1 MPASIKKSRS
11 TDKTIVVL
19 NGRIK
24 VGEVVGKD
32 IILTGGHSGADLY
45 FVEKLAAKEGLKI
58 KYTHGG
64 ARPGAGAPKKDPT
77 TTLAYR
83 VPAAIAEP
91 LDKRIREV
99 IADFKAEKPPDP
111 LSEIS
116 RKIISAHLAKETAEV
131 RKLKK
136 QKK

>member
-1 MPASIKKSRS
+1 MSASIKKSRT
-11 TDKTIVVL
+11 TDKTIIVL

-32 IILTGGHSGADLY
+32 IRLTGGHSGADLHY
-45 FVEKLAAKEGLKI
+45 IEKLAAKEGLKI

-83 VPAAIAEP
+83 VPASIAEP
-91 LDKRIREV
+91 LDKRIREL
-99 IADFKAEKPPDP
+99 IE
-111 LSEIS
+111 EI
-116 RKIISAHLAKETAEV
+116 KV
-131 RKLKK
+131 Q
-136 QKK
+136 QKV

>member
-1 MPASIKKSRS
+1 MTKKHNYP
-11 TDKTIVVL
+11 KTRKP
-19 NGRIK
+19 G
-24 VGEVVGKD
+24 
-32 IILTGGHSGADLY
+32 S
-45 FVEKLAAKEGLKI
+45 
-58 KYTHGG
+58 GG

-99 IADFKAEKPPDP
+99 IADFKAEGQKLHLFPPGTVVKMVPAEELEIVDPADP
-111 LSEIS
+111 LSGIS
-116 RKIISAHLAKETAEV
+116 RKIISAHLDKETAEV

-136 QKK
+136 QKRWKKK